1 MSGSTEPIASSG
13 ATNDDHDH
21 DHVSLG
27 NLSELADGEMRAFA
41 DVGTY
46 GIVVCR
52 VDGKLHAIEDNCSH
66 ADTPLSEGRL
76 RGAMVV
82 CPLHGAQFDV
92 RDGSHQGPPAW
103 EGVTCYPIE
112 EAADDVTVDLRPP
125 DSGASDPDI
134 GGRFQTR

>member
-1 MSGSTEPIASSG
+1 MTAGGEPDG
-13 ATNDDHDH
+13 QPVN
-21 DHVSLG
+21 LG
-27 NLSELADGEMRAFA
+27 NLSDLADGQLRAFP
-41 DVGTY
+41 DYGRY

-52 VDGKLHAIEDNCSH
+52 VAGRLHAVENNCSH

-76 RGAMVV
+76 RGAMLV

-103 EGVTCYPIE
+103 EGVPCFPVE
-112 EAADDVTVDLRPP
+112 EDDDGVHVDLAAGSEDGPG
-125 DSGASDPDI
+125 DEV